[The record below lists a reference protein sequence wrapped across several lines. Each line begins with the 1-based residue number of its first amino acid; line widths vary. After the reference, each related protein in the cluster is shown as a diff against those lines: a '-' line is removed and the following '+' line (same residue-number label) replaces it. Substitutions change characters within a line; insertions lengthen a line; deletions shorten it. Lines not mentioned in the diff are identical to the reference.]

1 MENELN
7 VNLAEFME
15 TDYPQGRTADEGTPS
30 GETFRQHILDNW
42 DKYEKINILFE
53 GIVKM
58 TRTFMD
64 EAFAK
69 LMEERSMEEFNKRIY
84 LPDAKESFVQEL
96 NAAIKIRMKIISAQ
110 REREKEEDALG
121 L

>member
-1 MENELN
+1 
-7 VNLAEFME
+7 
-15 TDYPQGRTADEGTPS
+15 
-30 GETFRQHILDNW
+30 
-42 DKYEKINILFE
+42 
-53 GIVKM
+53 M

>member
-1 MENELN
+1 MEKELS

-15 TDYPQGRTADEGTPS
+15 TDYPTGRTAEEGTPS
-30 GETFRQHILDNW
+30 GETFRQYILDSW

-58 TRTFMD
+58 TRTFVD
-64 EAFAK
+64 EAVAK
-69 LMEERSMEEFNKRIY
+69 LLEVHTLEEFNLKIY
-84 LPDAKESFVQEL
+84 LPDAKEQVVQEL
-96 NAAIKIRMKIISAQ
+96 NAAIKIRLKIVASK
-110 REREKEEDALG
+110 REREKDALG